1 MRRIQSGKKVNMRK
15 RGKERERERK
25 RDITNAVPTFC
36 NDSCHANC
44 NDREAKKTQTS

>member
-1 MRRIQSGKKVNMRK
+1 MRK
-15 RGKERERERK
+15 RGEREREK

-44 NDREAKKTQTS
+44 IDREAKKTQTS